1 MLMDSRVRQ
10 RFSYELGST
19 LIHTSAARVA
29 ASKTAALAVSVRR
42 NLRSGASR
50 FRAHA
55 VRPENDGP
63 ACSVIH
69 RFCLYPGSSRPTMIW
84 TGVLRD
90 GSLGA
95 GPIRLLQEVECRPF
109 CLHDPK
115 VWASTARPSP

>member
-55 VRPENDGP
+55 VRPENVGP

-90 GSLGA
+90 GSPGSWTDPS
-95 GPIRLLQEVECRPF
+95 GSGVEYRPF

-115 VWASTARPSP
+115 V